1 MGSYPIAQL
10 REPFSSVQYLA
21 ERVDLIKLLRI
32 SHPEEDDSWSA
43 MDVCDGNEEL
53 RSLKN
58 V

>member
-43 MDVCDGNEEL
+43 MDICDGNEKL
-53 RSLKN
+53 
-58 V
+58 